1 MAPKRGRPSRQS
13 TAATAASTTSLQPPN
28 SPSQVTRRLTRSA
41 AHTSTPAV
49 SGESASSTSSSPDD
63 TPSPSPDPEMY
74 RENKTLRGRNV
85 EDLNDVEEKGLLMR
99 RTDSSESEGGMQSR
113 RRRGKER
120 EEGGRLEQIVLDD
133 GGEQEE
139 GGGGLTSRRD
149 KEAFALLVVLCEPFA
164 SSLHEKAIQLTG
176 VYFSRSSQTCERFL
190 VVDLERIAQTD
201 IPSYRLQGIPL
212 GLTFGTLPFL
222 LKSHL
227 SYSQLAIFALSTWP
241 YSLKLLWSPI
251 VDAWFVKKWGRRK
264 SWIVPVQ
271 GLVGLGM
278 WIIGGRV
285 GGWLEAETIDIKFI
299 TGVFGALILAAA
311 TQDIAVDGWALTL
324 LSQPNLSYAST
335 AQTIGIG
342 IGNALSFTVFLAFNS
357 VEFSNKYFRSTP
369 LDYPLVSLG
378 GYLRFWAV
386 VFVAVTAWLAFFKTE
401 DPASDNDPDM
411 DVKKVYKVMWS
422 IVRLKNI
429 QSFLLVHL
437 VCKIGFQVNDAV
449 TSLKLLEKGLSKEDL
464 AIAVLIDFPAQMA
477 IGWLAAKWARPVSTP
492 TSGSSKRPLTG
503 PASGEVTGVLKPWL
517 YAFWARL
524 AMAAIAA
531 LVVKGF
537 PSGGVGNGYFAL
549 VIMTTLL
556 SSLTSTVQFVGI
568 CAFHTQIADPLIG
581 GTYMTLLNTVSN
593 LGGTWPKP
601 LILRSVD
608 LLTVATC
615 SIPTSLSGQLSEKL
629 LLGGHKSG
637 PGYGECI
644 TEHGKSLCA
653 TAGGQC
659 IVQRDGYYIM
669 SILCVSLGAGLLI
682 MFILPTIRRLSSLP
696 MSAWRVKIPN

>member
-1 MAPKRGRPSRQS
+1 MTVRDPSKR
-13 TAATAASTTSLQPPN
+13 
-28 SPSQVTRRLTRSA
+28 
-41 AHTSTPAV
+41 AHTATTTARDS
-49 SGESASSTSSSPDD
+49 
-63 TPSPSPDPEMY
+63 MIH
-74 RENKTLRGRNV
+74 RENNTVRPRNV
-85 EDLNDVEEKGLLMR
+85 EDITELEEKGLLR
-99 RTDSSESEGGMQSR
+99 RVDDDSPGPSPA
-113 RRRGKER
+113 RRRGKGKEK
-120 EEGGRLEQIVLDD
+120 ETRLEKAPV
-133 GGEQEE
+133 EE
-139 GGGGLTSRRD
+139 EYSTGLTTRRD
-149 KEAFALLVVLCEPFA
+149 KEAFALLVL
-164 SSLHEKAIQLTG
+164 LYL
-176 VYFSRSSQTCERFL
+176 
-190 VVDLERIAQTD
+190 
-201 IPSYRLQGIPL
+201 LQGIPL

-278 WIIGGRV
+278 WVIGGKIEE
-285 GGWLEAETIDIKFI
+285 WLNVETVDVKFL
-299 TGVFGALILAAA
+299 TAVFGSLILAAA

-357 VEFSNKYFRSTP
+357 IDFSNKYFRSPSRP

-378 GYLRFWAV
+378 GYMKFWAV
-386 VFVAVTAWLAFFKTE
+386 VFVGVTVGMAVLKKE
-401 DPASDNDPDM
+401 DPPSEDDPDM

-429 QSFLLVHL
+429 QTFLFVHL
-437 VCKIGFQVNDAV
+437 ICKIGFQVNDSV

-464 AIAVLIDFPAQMA
+464 AVAVLLDFPAQMA
-477 IGWLAAKWARPVSTP
+477 VGWLAAKWSRPAP
-492 TSGSSKRPLTG
+492 SSSSSSHPLTAG
-503 PASGEVTGVLKPWL
+503 RGAGAGESGNVLKPWL

-524 AMAAIAA
+524 AMAAIST
-531 LVVKGF
+531 LVVAGF
-537 PSGGVGNGYFAL
+537 PSNRASSVGTTYFLLIIA
-549 VIMTTLL
+549 TTLF

-608 LLTVATC
+608 MLTVATC
-615 SIPTSLSGQLSEKL
+615 SVSSSTTTSLRSKLSLSSSASGL
-629 LLGGHKSG
+629 
-637 PGYGECI
+637 GECV
-644 TEHGKSLCA
+644 TEHGKTLCA
-653 TAGGQC
+653 QAGGEC
-659 IVQRDGYYIM
+659 VMQRDGYYIM
-669 SILCVSLGAGLLI
+669 SAVCVTLGAGLLVV
-682 MFILPTIRRLSSLP
+682 FILPMVKRLAALP

>member
-1 MAPKRGRPSRQS
+1 MTVRGHNGSHAQ
-13 TAATAASTTSLQPPN
+13 TATTTARDN
-28 SPSQVTRRLTRSA
+28 MI
-41 AHTSTPAV
+41 H
-49 SGESASSTSSSPDD
+49 
-63 TPSPSPDPEMY
+63 
-74 RENKTLRGRNV
+74 RENNTIRPRNV
-85 EDLNDVEEKGLLMR
+85 EDINELEEKGLLR
-99 RTDSSESEGGMQSR
+99 RVDDDSPEPSPT
-113 RRRGKER
+113 RRRGKGKEK
-120 EEGGRLEQIVLDD
+120 ETRLEKVLV
-133 GGEQEE
+133 EE
-139 GGGGLTSRRD
+139 EYSTGLTTRRD
-149 KEAFALLVVLCEPFA
+149 KEAFALLVL
-164 SSLHEKAIQLTG
+164 LYL
-176 VYFSRSSQTCERFL
+176 
-190 VVDLERIAQTD
+190 
-201 IPSYRLQGIPL
+201 LQGVPL

-278 WIIGGRV
+278 WVIGGKIEE
-285 GGWLEAETIDIKFI
+285 WLNVESVDVKFL
-299 TGVFGALILAAA
+299 TAVFGSLILAAA

-357 VEFSNKYFRSTP
+357 IDFSNKYFRSPSQP

-378 GYLRFWAV
+378 GYMRFWAV
-386 VFVAVTAWLAFFKTE
+386 VFVGVTVGLAVLKKE
-401 DPASDNDPDM
+401 DPPSEDDPDM

-429 QSFLLVHL
+429 QTFLFVHL
-437 VCKIGFQVNDAV
+437 ICKIGFQVNDSV

-464 AIAVLIDFPAQMA
+464 AVAVLLDFPAQMA
-477 IGWLAAKWARPVSTP
+477 VGWLAAKWSRPVP
-492 TSGSSKRPLTG
+492 SSHPLTTG
-503 PASGEVTGVLKPWL
+503 GGGRESGNVLKPWL

-524 AMAAIAA
+524 AMAAIST
-531 LVVKGF
+531 LVVAGF
-537 PSGGVGNGYFAL
+537 PSNRAGSVGTTYFLLIIA
-549 VIMTTLL
+549 TTLF

-608 LLTVATC
+608 MLTVATC
-615 SIPTSLSGQLSEKL
+615 SVPSGSTTSLGSKPLLSQSASDL
-629 LLGGHKSG
+629 
-637 PGYGECI
+637 GECV
-644 TEHGKSLCA
+644 TEHGKNLCA
-653 TAGGQC
+653 QAGGEC
-659 IVQRDGYYIM
+659 IMQRDGYYIM
-669 SILCVSLGAGLLI
+669 SAVCVTLGAGLLI
-682 MFILPTIRRLSSLP
+682 VFILPMVRRLAALP

>member
-1 MAPKRGRPSRQS
+1 MAPKRSRPFTTATTTTTATSLERPSSPTTVTRRFTRS
-13 TAATAASTTSLQPPN
+13 TAARAPIY
-28 SPSQVTRRLTRSA
+28 
-41 AHTSTPAV
+41 TSTPD
-49 SGESASSTSSSPDD
+49 STSQSPSSTSSSPVGT
-63 TPSPSPDPEMY
+63 TPSPSPPDRVDDDVREMY

-85 EDLNDVEEKGLLMR
+85 EDLNDVEEKGLLML
-99 RTDSSESEGGMQSR
+99 RTGSEESEEGVSSPR
-113 RRRGKER
+113 KRKGKER
-120 EEGGRLEQIVLDD
+120 EIGGRLEQIVLDD
-133 GGEQEE
+133 GDEE
-139 GGGGLTSRRD
+139 GSGAGLTSRRD
-149 KEAFALLVVLCEPFA
+149 KEAFALLVVLCELSVA
-164 SSLHEKAIQLTG
+164 SMN
-176 VYFSRSSQTCERFL
+176 
-190 VVDLERIAQTD
+190 
-201 IPSYRLQGIPL
+201 RLQGIPL

-285 GGWLEAETIDIKFI
+285 GGWLEAETINIKFI

-357 VEFSNKYFRSTP
+357 VEFSNKYFRSSP

-386 VFVAVTAWLAFFKTE
+386 VFIAVTVWLALYKTE
-401 DPASDNDPDM
+401 DPASDDDPDM

-477 IGWLAAKWARPVSTP
+477 IGWLAAKWARPAPSSVAGR
-492 TSGSSKRPLTG
+492 GSSKHPLTG
-503 PASGEVTGVLKPWL
+503 PASGTVTGVLKPWL

-524 AMAAIAA
+524 AMAALAA
-531 LVVKGF
+531 LVVWGF
-537 PSGGVGNGYFAL
+537 PSGGVGNKYFGL
-549 VIMTTLL
+549 IIVTTLL

-615 SIPTSLSGQLSEKL
+615 SVPTALSGKLGEKL
-629 LLGGHKSG
+629 LGGSKSG

-644 TEHGKSLCA
+644 SEHGRSLCA
-653 TAGGQC
+653 SAGGEC
-659 IVQRDGYYIM
+659 TVQRDGYYIM
-669 SILCVSLGAGLLI
+669 SILCVGLGAGLLVL
-682 MFILPTIRRLSSLP
+682 FILPTIRRLSSLP